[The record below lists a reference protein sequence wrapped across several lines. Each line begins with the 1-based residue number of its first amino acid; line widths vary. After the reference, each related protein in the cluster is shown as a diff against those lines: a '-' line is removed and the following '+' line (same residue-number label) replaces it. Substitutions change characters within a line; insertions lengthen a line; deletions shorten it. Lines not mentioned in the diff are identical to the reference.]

1 LDIKSK
7 LTHTADVYTQG
18 TLDSAGI
25 PSYSFNRSIS
35 CYVWGVRSRTLVGSQ
50 PQSSFISISFRA
62 IAEGSESFNVNDQLR
77 NVIDVNGDTVLEQG
91 TIIQVSPI
99 VKRSGIL
106 TKELDITLQ

>member
-1 LDIKSK
+1 MDIDSK
-7 LTHTADVYTQG
+7 LTHTADVYIQG
-18 TLDSAGI
+18 TVDNAGI
-25 PSYSFNRSIS
+25 PSYSLNRNIK

-62 IAEGSESFNVNDQLR
+62 IVLGTESFNVNDQLR
-77 NVIDVNGDTVLEQG
+77 NVLDVNGDTVLEQG
-91 TIIQVSPI
+91 TVIQVSPI